1 MTTFQY
7 RGKNDLGQVV
17 QGLVNAESP
26 RSAREK
32 IRQEG
37 VRLESMQSYRSAKP
51 WSVLERLRRQ
61 RYSSALSSFLRDLA
75 TLLQA
80 GVPLLEAMDSSLE
93 HAPKSMQPVLLSM
106 RDAVASGKSLADAME
121 AERWLFD
128 EMIIGM
134 VRVGENTGN
143 LDEVLA
149 LVCQF
154 REEASEVRDRVLG
167 AILYP
172 LIVLTVS
179 VGVTIFLMTFVVPM
193 LLQNLQEMRKE
204 LPWPTRVLKFLSDFL
219 LDYGWGLLGGITLLV
234 VLLIWWVR
242 TDFGGS
248 ILARL
253 MLKLPVFGKL
263 IGRQELGRFALI
275 IASLLRSGMEL
286 VEALAVAERS
296 CRNRV
301 LRLAI
306 VQVRRDIEVGMGLKE
321 AFQKHAVFPGT
332 IAHIFSVGQQSGQ
345 MEPMLERLAKDYDR
359 QAATLASRVTTVTEP
374 VLIIVLALIVG
385 FIMFATILPILE
397 AGNVLME

>member
-1 MTTFQY
+1 
-7 RGKNDLGQVV
+7 
-17 QGLVNAESP
+17 
-26 RSAREK
+26 
-32 IRQEG
+32 
-37 VRLESMQSYRSAKP
+37 
-51 WSVLERLRRQ
+51 
-61 RYSSALSSFLRDLA
+61 
-75 TLLQA
+75 
-80 GVPLLEAMDSSLE
+80 
-93 HAPKSMQPVLLSM
+93 
-106 RDAVASGKSLADAME
+106 
-121 AERWLFD
+121 
-128 EMIIGM
+128 
-134 VRVGENTGN
+134 
-143 LDEVLA
+143 
-149 LVCQF
+149 
-154 REEASEVRDRVLG
+154 
-167 AILYP
+167 
-172 LIVLTVS
+172 
-179 VGVTIFLMTFVVPM
+179 
-193 LLQNLQEMRKE
+193 
-204 LPWPTRVLKFLSDFL
+204 
-219 LDYGWGLLGGITLLV
+219 
-234 VLLIWWVR
+234 
-242 TDFGGS
+242 
-248 ILARL
+248 
-253 MLKLPVFGKL
+253 LKLPVFGKL

>member
-1 MTTFQY
+1 VTTFQY

-17 QGLVNAESP
+17 QGLVNADSP

-80 GVPLLEAMDSSLE
+80 GVPLLEAMDSSLD

-219 LDYGWGLLGGITLLV
+219 LDYG
-234 VLLIWWVR
+234 
-242 TDFGGS
+242 
-248 ILARL
+248 
-253 MLKLPVFGKL
+253 
-263 IGRQELGRFALI
+263 
-275 IASLLRSGMEL
+275 
-286 VEALAVAERS
+286 
-296 CRNRV
+296 
-301 LRLAI
+301 
-306 VQVRRDIEVGMGLKE
+306 
-321 AFQKHAVFPGT
+321 
-332 IAHIFSVGQQSGQ
+332 
-345 MEPMLERLAKDYDR
+345 
-359 QAATLASRVTTVTEP
+359 
-374 VLIIVLALIVG
+374 
-385 FIMFATILPILE
+385 
-397 AGNVLME
+397 